1 MITTF
6 RPSGCTN
13 ACRHSHRVSAG
24 FKTALFSTKPY
35 IPYIV
40 REPSMSISAII
51 CDAPIAHKAEGSDP
65 YAWLQERDTEAVL
78 DYLKAE
84 NSYQQAQTADQAAL
98 RETLFEEIKGR
109 ILETDLSL
117 PSPWGPYLYYTRTTA
132 GDEYALHYRCPRPAD
147 DSLTLDESREQLLLD
162 PNVLANGGFFSLGA
176 FSISPDH
183 QRLAYSIDSTGDE
196 IYTLFVKELSDGR
209 VSELEFQDCDGSM
222 TWANDSLTLFFG
234 ELDDTHRPHKLY
246 RYRLDGTA
254 AEEVFHEPDGRFFM
268 HCYRASSEQQ
278 LLLSVGSKTTSE
290 VWVLDANQ
298 PQQDFSCIAPRVE
311 DHEYDVDHGALDGQW
326 TWFIRTNRDG
336 INFALYTAVDTGVAP
351 IEAQW
356 QILIPHSDTVMI
368 DGMSLNAGAMTLSL
382 REGGLPIIEVHP
394 QDLPSYRVQLP
405 DAAYSLHVQN
415 TLEFASERI
424 RLRYEALNRPAQ
436 IRQLQLS
443 NGEQQVLKQTP
454 VLGPFDADAYVS
466 QRLWATAPDGTQ
478 IPISLVIKREAL
490 GKPVPLYL
498 YGYGAYGESLDPWF
512 SHARLSLLDRGMA
525 FAIAHVRGG
534 GELGEAWYR
543 AGKQEHKQ
551 NTFSDFIACAEH
563 LIANGFTSAPQLAI
577 SGGSA
582 GGLLI
587 GAVLNQRP
595 ELFGAAIAEVPFV
608 DVLNTMLDP
617 DLPLTV
623 TEYDEWGNP
632 QEPDVYERLKAYAPY
647 ENVKA
652 QAYPAML
659 VIAGYNDSRVQYW
672 EAAKWVAKLRTA
684 KTDTNP
690 LLLKTEL
697 GAGHGGMSGRYQ
709 GLRDVA
715 LEYAFLFK
723 VLGVA

>member
-1 MITTF
+1 MPPSTHIT
-6 RPSGCTN
+6 
-13 ACRHSHRVSAG
+13 A
-24 FKTALFSTKPY
+24 
-35 IPYIV
+35 
-40 REPSMSISAII
+40 
-51 CDAPIAHKAEGSDP
+51 APIARSAPGQDP
-65 YAWLQERDTEAVL
+65 YAWLQERDSSEVL

-84 NSYQQAQTADQAAL
+84 NAWQEAQLEDQKEL
-98 RETLFEEIKGR
+98 RETLFQEIKGR

-132 GDEYALHYRCPRPAD
+132 GDEYARHYRCPRPAD
-147 DSLTLDESREQLLLD
+147 DSQQIDEHAEELLLD

-183 QRLAYSIDSTGDE
+183 KRLAYSLDTNGEE
-196 IYTLFVKELSDGR
+196 IYTLYVKELSSGK
-209 VSELEFQDCDGSM
+209 VSELAFEDCDGSM

-234 ELDDTHRPHKLY
+234 ELDETHRPHKLY
-246 RYRLDGTA
+246 RYHLDGTT
-254 AEEVFHEPDGRFFM
+254 AEEVFHEPDGRFFL
-268 HCYRASSEQQ
+268 HCYRSSSERQ
-278 LLLSVGSKTTSE
+278 LLLSLGSKTTSE
-290 VWVLDANQ
+290 IWALDAEQ
-298 PQQDFSCIAPRVE
+298 PQQAFACLAPRVE
-311 DHEYDVDHGALDGQW
+311 GHEYDVDHGKLNEQW
-326 TWFIRTNRDG
+326 TWFIRSNRDG
-336 INFALYTAVDTGVAP
+336 INFALFQAADNTGVP
-351 IEAQW
+351 SEDQW
-356 QILIPHSDTVMI
+356 QNLIAHDNAVML
-368 DGMSLNAGAMTLSL
+368 DGVTLNARAMTLSL
-382 REGGLPIIEVHP
+382 RIGGLPVIDVHP
-394 QDLPSYRVQLP
+394 QGLPSYRVELP
-405 DAAYSLHVQN
+405 DTAYSLYVQN
-415 TLEFASERI
+415 SLEFDSDKI

-436 IRQLQLS
+436 VRQLELASGVQH
-443 NGEQQVLKQTP
+443 VLKETP
-454 VLGPFDADAYVS
+454 VLGVFNADDYVS
-466 QRLWATAPDGTQ
+466 QRLWATSADGTQ
-478 IPISLVIKREAL
+478 VPISLVVRRDQV
-490 GKPVPLYL
+490 GQPTPLYL
-498 YGYGAYGESLDPWF
+498 YGYGAYGSSLDPWF
-512 SHARLSLLDRGMA
+512 SHARLSLLDRGVA

-563 LIANGFTSAPQLAI
+563 LIAQGLTTSEQLAI

-595 ELFGAAIAEVPFV
+595 ELFQAAIAEVPFV

-632 QEPDVYERLKAYAPY
+632 QEPEVYARIKAYAPY
-647 ENVKA
+647 ENVSA

-672 EAAKWVAKLRTA
+672 EAAKWVAKLRAT
-684 KTDTNP
+684 KTDDNL

-715 LEYAFLFK
+715 LEYAFVFK
-723 VLGVA
+723 ALGLV

>member
-1 MITTF
+1 MPLPANDT
-6 RPSGCTN
+6 S
-13 ACRHSHRVSAG
+13 
-24 FKTALFSTKPY
+24 
-35 IPYIV
+35 
-40 REPSMSISAII
+40 
-51 CDAPIAHKAEGSDP
+51 APIAHKAEGADP
-65 YAWLQERDTEAVL
+65 YAWLQERDTDAVL
-78 DYLKAE
+78 DYLNAE
-84 NSYQQAQTADQAAL
+84 NSYLDAQLTHQAPL
-98 RETLFEEIKGR
+98 RETLFQEIKGR

-132 GDEYALHYRCPRPAD
+132 GDEYARHYRCPRPAD
-147 DSLTLDESREQLLLD
+147 DSLVVDESHEQLLLD
-162 PNVLANGGFFSLGA
+162 PNALANGGFFSLGA

-183 QRLAYSIDSTGDE
+183 QRLAYSLDTTGEE
-196 IYTLFVKELSDGR
+196 IYTLFIKELANDK
-209 VSELEFQDCDGSM
+209 VSQLSFDNCDGSM

-254 AEEVFHEPDGRFFM
+254 AEEVFHEPDGRFFL
-268 HCYRASSEQQ
+268 HCYRASSERQ
-278 LLLSVGSKTTSE
+278 LLLSLGSKTTGE
-290 VWVLDANQ
+290 TWALDAAQ
-298 PQQDFSCIAPRVE
+298 PHLPFTCLAPRVE
-311 DHEYDVDHGALDGQW
+311 GHEYDVDHGQLDGQW
-326 TWFIRTNRDG
+326 TWFIRSNREG
-336 INFALYTAVDTGVAP
+336 INFTLYQAADSGVVPEQDDWQRLVPHNEAVMLDGV
-351 IEAQW
+351 
-356 QILIPHSDTVMI
+356 T
-368 DGMSLNAGAMTLSL
+368 LNASAMTLSL

-394 QDLPSYRVQLP
+394 QGLPSYRVQLP

-415 TLEFASERI
+415 SLEFASERI
-424 RLRYEALNRPAQ
+424 RLRYEALNRPTQ
-436 IRQLQLS
+436 VRQLHLADGQ
-443 NGEQQVLKQTP
+443 QQVLKETP
-454 VLGPFDADAYVS
+454 VLGPFDPDAYVS
-466 QRLWATAPDGTQ
+466 QRLWATAADGTQ
-478 IPISLVIKREAL
+478 VPISLVVKRECL
-490 GKPVPLYL
+490 GQPTPLYL

-512 SHARLSLLDRGMA
+512 SHARLSLLDRGVA

-543 AGKQEHKQ
+543 AGKQEHKP
-551 NTFSDFIACAEH
+551 NTFSDFIASAEH
-563 LIANGFTSAPQLAI
+563 LIAQGLTTSRQLAI

-595 ELFGAAIAEVPFV
+595 ELFQAAIAEVPFV

-632 QEPDVYERLKAYAPY
+632 EDPEVYARIKAYAPY
-647 ENVKA
+647 ENVRA
-652 QAYPAML
+652 QAYPATL

-672 EAAKWVAKLRTA
+672 EAAKWVARLRAT
-684 KTDTNP
+684 KTDDNL

-715 LEYAFLFK
+715 LEYAF
-723 VLGVA
+723 VLNILGLG

>member
-1 MITTF
+1 M
-6 RPSGCTN
+6 PL
-13 ACRHSHRVSAG
+13 
-24 FKTALFSTKPY
+24 TANDS
-35 IPYIV
+35 
-40 REPSMSISAII
+40 S
-51 CDAPIAHKAEGSDP
+51 APIAHKAEGADP
-65 YAWLQERDTEAVL
+65 YAWLQERDTDAVL

-84 NSYQQAQTADQAAL
+84 NSYLDAQLAHQGPL
-98 RETLFEEIKGR
+98 RETLFQEIKGR

-132 GDEYALHYRCPRPAD
+132 GDEYARHYRCPRPAD
-147 DSLTLDESREQLLLD
+147 DSLTVDESREQLLLD
-162 PNVLANGGFFSLGA
+162 PNALANGGFFSLGA

-183 QRLAYSIDSTGDE
+183 QRLAYSLDTTGEE
-196 IYTLFVKELSDGR
+196 IYTLFVKELASDK
-209 VSELEFQDCDGSM
+209 VSELSFDNCDGSM

-234 ELDDTHRPHKLY
+234 ELDDTHRPHKLL

-254 AEEVFHEPDGRFFM
+254 AEEVFHEPDGRFFL
-268 HCYRASSEQQ
+268 HCYRSSSERQ
-278 LLLSVGSKTTSE
+278 LLLSLGSKTTGE
-290 VWVLDANQ
+290 TWALDATQ
-298 PQQDFSCIAPRVE
+298 PQLPFTCLAPRVE
-311 DHEYDVDHGALDGQW
+311 GHEYDVDHGLLDGQW
-326 TWFIRTNRDG
+326 TWFIRSNRDG
-336 INFALYTAVDTGVAP
+336 INFALYQAADNGAIPEQDDWQLLVPHNPEVMLDGV
-351 IEAQW
+351 
-356 QILIPHSDTVMI
+356 T
-368 DGMSLNAGAMTLSL
+368 LNAAAMTLSL

-394 QDLPSYRVQLP
+394 RDLPVYRVQLP

-415 TLEFASERI
+415 SLEFSSERI

-436 IRQLQLS
+436 VRQLQLAD
-443 NGEQQVLKQTP
+443 GQQQVLKETP
-454 VLGPFDADAYVS
+454 VLGPFDPEAYVS
-466 QRLWATAPDGTQ
+466 QRLWATAADGTQ
-478 IPISLVIKREAL
+478 VPISLVVKRDCL
-490 GKPVPLYL
+490 GQPTPLYL

-512 SHARLSLLDRGMA
+512 SHARLSLLDRGVA

-563 LIANGFTSAPQLAI
+563 LIAQGLTSAQQLAI

-595 ELFGAAIAEVPFV
+595 ELFKVAIAEVPFV

-617 DLPLTV
+617 ELPLTV

-632 QEPDVYERLKAYAPY
+632 EEPEVYARIKAYAPY
-647 ENVKA
+647 ENVRA
-652 QAYPAML
+652 QAYPALL

-672 EAAKWVAKLRTA
+672 EAAKWVARLRATR
-684 KTDTNP
+684 TDDNP

-715 LEYAFLFK
+715 LEYAFILNI
-723 VLGVA
+723 LGLA

>member
-1 MITTF
+1 M
-6 RPSGCTN
+6 PL
-13 ACRHSHRVSAG
+13 
-24 FKTALFSTKPY
+24 TANDS
-35 IPYIV
+35 
-40 REPSMSISAII
+40 S
-51 CDAPIAHKAEGSDP
+51 APIAHKAEGADP
-65 YAWLQERDTEAVL
+65 YAWLQERDTDAVL

-84 NSYQQAQTADQAAL
+84 NSYLDAQLAHQGPL
-98 RETLFEEIKGR
+98 RETLFQEIKGR

-132 GDEYALHYRCPRPAD
+132 GDEYARHYRCPRPAD
-147 DSLTLDESREQLLLD
+147 DSLTVDESREQLLLD
-162 PNVLANGGFFSLGA
+162 PNALANGGFFSLGA

-183 QRLAYSIDSTGDE
+183 QRLAYSLDTTGEE
-196 IYTLFVKELSDGR
+196 IYTLFVKELASDK
-209 VSELEFQDCDGSM
+209 VSELSFDNCDGSM

-234 ELDDTHRPHKLY
+234 ELDDTHRPHKLL

-254 AEEVFHEPDGRFFM
+254 AEEVFHEPDGRFFL
-268 HCYRASSEQQ
+268 HCYRSSSERQ
-278 LLLSVGSKTTSE
+278 LLLSLGSKTTGE
-290 VWVLDANQ
+290 TWALDATQ
-298 PQQDFSCIAPRVE
+298 PQLPFTCLAPRVE
-311 DHEYDVDHGALDGQW
+311 GHEYDVDHGLLDGQW
-326 TWFIRTNRDG
+326 TWFIRSNRDG
-336 INFALYTAVDTGVAP
+336 INFALYQAEDNGAIPEQDDWQLLVPHNPEVMLDGV
-351 IEAQW
+351 
-356 QILIPHSDTVMI
+356 T
-368 DGMSLNAGAMTLSL
+368 LNATAMTLSL

-394 QDLPSYRVQLP
+394 RDLPVYRVQLP

-415 TLEFASERI
+415 SLEFSSERI

-436 IRQLQLS
+436 VRQLQLAD
-443 NGEQQVLKQTP
+443 GQQQVLKETP
-454 VLGPFDADAYVS
+454 VLGPFDPEAYVS
-466 QRLWATAPDGTQ
+466 QRLWATAADGTQ
-478 IPISLVIKREAL
+478 VPISLVVKRDCL
-490 GKPVPLYL
+490 GQPTPLYL

-512 SHARLSLLDRGMA
+512 SHARLSLLDRGVA

-563 LIANGFTSAPQLAI
+563 LIAQGLTSAQQLAI

-595 ELFGAAIAEVPFV
+595 ELFKVAIAEVPFV

-617 DLPLTV
+617 ELPLTV

-632 QEPDVYERLKAYAPY
+632 EEPEVYARIKAYAPY
-647 ENVKA
+647 ENVRA
-652 QAYPAML
+652 QAYPATL

-672 EAAKWVAKLRTA
+672 EAAKWVARLRATR
-684 KTDTNP
+684 TDDNP

-715 LEYAFLFK
+715 LEYAFILNI
-723 VLGVA
+723 LGLA

>member
-1 MITTF
+1 M
-6 RPSGCTN
+6 PLPANDS
-13 ACRHSHRVSAG
+13 S
-24 FKTALFSTKPY
+24 
-35 IPYIV
+35 
-40 REPSMSISAII
+40 
-51 CDAPIAHKAEGSDP
+51 APIAHKANGADP
-65 YAWLQERDTEAVL
+65 YAWLQERDTDAVL

-84 NSYQQAQTADQAAL
+84 NSYLDAQLAHQAPL
-98 RETLFEEIKGR
+98 RETLFQEIKGR

-132 GDEYALHYRCPRPAD
+132 GDEYPRHYRCPRPAD
-147 DSLTLDESREQLLLD
+147 DSLTVDASREQLLLD
-162 PNVLANGGFFSLGA
+162 PNALANGGFFSLGA

-183 QRLAYSIDSTGDE
+183 QRLAYSLDTTGEE
-196 IYTLFVKELSDGR
+196 IYTLFVKELASGK
-209 VSELEFQDCDGSM
+209 VSELSFDNCDGSM

-234 ELDDTHRPHKLY
+234 ELDDTHRPHKLF

-254 AEEVFHEPDGRFFM
+254 AEEVFHEPDGRFFL
-268 HCYRASSEQQ
+268 HCYRSSSERQ
-278 LLLSVGSKTTSE
+278 LLLSLGSKTTGE
-290 VWVLDANQ
+290 TWVLDAAQ
-298 PQQDFSCIAPRVE
+298 PQLPFTCLAPRVE
-311 DHEYDVDHGALDGQW
+311 GHEYDVDHGQLDGQW
-326 TWFIRTNRDG
+326 TWFIRSNREG
-336 INFALYTAVDTGVAP
+336 INFALYQAADNGAPPEQDDWQLLVPHNPEVMLDGV
-351 IEAQW
+351 
-356 QILIPHSDTVMI
+356 T
-368 DGMSLNAGAMTLSL
+368 LNAGAMTLSL

-394 QDLPSYRVQLP
+394 QGLPAYRVQLP

-415 TLEFASERI
+415 SLEFSSERI

-436 IRQLQLS
+436 VRQLQLAD
-443 NGEQQVLKQTP
+443 GHQQVLKQTP
-454 VLGPFDADAYVS
+454 VLGPFDPDAYIS
-466 QRLWATAPDGTQ
+466 QRLWASAADGTQ
-478 IPISLVIKREAL
+478 VPISLVVKRECL
-490 GKPVPLYL
+490 GQPTPLYL

-512 SHARLSLLDRGMA
+512 SHARLSLLDRGVA

-563 LIANGFTSAPQLAI
+563 LIAQGLTSAQQLAI

-595 ELFGAAIAEVPFV
+595 ELFRAAIAEVPFV

-617 DLPLTV
+617 ELPLTV

-632 QEPDVYERLKAYAPY
+632 EEPEVYERIKAYAPY
-647 ENVKA
+647 ENVRA
-652 QAYPAML
+652 QAYPATL

-672 EAAKWVAKLRTA
+672 EAAKWVAKLRAT
-684 KTDTNP
+684 KTDDNP

-715 LEYAFLFK
+715 LEYAFILNI
-723 VLGVA
+723 LGLG

>member
-1 MITTF
+1 M
-6 RPSGCTN
+6 PL
-13 ACRHSHRVSAG
+13 
-24 FKTALFSTKPY
+24 TANDS
-35 IPYIV
+35 
-40 REPSMSISAII
+40 S
-51 CDAPIAHKAEGSDP
+51 APIAHKAEGADP
-65 YAWLQERDTEAVL
+65 YAWLQERDTDAVL

-84 NSYQQAQTADQAAL
+84 NSYLDAQLAHQGPL
-98 RETLFEEIKGR
+98 RETLFQEIKGR

-132 GDEYALHYRCPRPAD
+132 GDEYARHYRCPRPAD
-147 DSLTLDESREQLLLD
+147 DSLTVDESREQLLLD
-162 PNVLANGGFFSLGA
+162 PNALANGGFFSLGA

-183 QRLAYSIDSTGDE
+183 QRLAYSLDTTGEE
-196 IYTLFVKELSDGR
+196 IYTLFVKELASNK
-209 VSELEFQDCDGSM
+209 VSELSFDNCDGSM

-234 ELDDTHRPHKLY
+234 ELDDTHRPHKLL

-254 AEEVFHEPDGRFFM
+254 AEEVFHEPDGRFFL
-268 HCYRASSEQQ
+268 HCYRSSSERQ
-278 LLLSVGSKTTSE
+278 LLLSLGSKTTGE
-290 VWVLDANQ
+290 TWALDATQ
-298 PQQDFSCIAPRVE
+298 PQLPFTCLAPRVE
-311 DHEYDVDHGALDGQW
+311 GHEYDVDHGLLDGQW
-326 TWFIRTNRDG
+326 TWFIRSNRDG
-336 INFALYTAVDTGVAP
+336 INFALYQAEDNGAIPEQDDWQLLVPHNPEVMLDGV
-351 IEAQW
+351 
-356 QILIPHSDTVMI
+356 T
-368 DGMSLNAGAMTLSL
+368 LNAAAMTLSL

-394 QDLPSYRVQLP
+394 RDLPMYRVQLP

-415 TLEFASERI
+415 SLEFSSERI

-436 IRQLQLS
+436 VRQLQLAD
-443 NGEQQVLKQTP
+443 GQQQVLKETP
-454 VLGPFDADAYVS
+454 VLGPFDPEAYVS
-466 QRLWATAPDGTQ
+466 QRLWATAADGTQ
-478 IPISLVIKREAL
+478 VPISLVVKRDCL
-490 GKPVPLYL
+490 GQPTPLYL

-512 SHARLSLLDRGMA
+512 SHARLSLLDRGVA

-563 LIANGFTSAPQLAI
+563 LIAQGLTSAQQLAI

-595 ELFGAAIAEVPFV
+595 ELFKVAIAEVPFV

-617 DLPLTV
+617 ELPLTV

-632 QEPDVYERLKAYAPY
+632 EEPEVYARIKAYAPY
-647 ENVKA
+647 ENVRA
-652 QAYPAML
+652 QAYPALL

-672 EAAKWVAKLRTA
+672 EAAKWVARLRATR
-684 KTDTNP
+684 TDGNP

-715 LEYAFLFK
+715 LEYAFILNI
-723 VLGVA
+723 LGLA

>member
-1 MITTF
+1 M
-6 RPSGCTN
+6 P
-13 ACRHSHRVSAG
+13 VSSSVLA
-24 FKTALFSTKPY
+24 
-35 IPYIV
+35 
-40 REPSMSISAII
+40 
-51 CDAPIAHKAEGSDP
+51 APIAHKADGADP
-65 YAWLQERDTEAVL
+65 YAWLQERDSAPVL

-84 NSYQQAQTADQAAL
+84 NSYVQAQLADQAPL
-98 RETLFEEIKGR
+98 REALFEEIKGR

-132 GDEYALHYRCPRPAD
+132 GDEYARHYRCPRPAD

-183 QRLAYSIDSTGDE
+183 QRLAYSLDTSGEET
-196 IYTLFVKELSDGR
+196 YTLFVKELSNDKL
-209 VSELEFQDCDGSM
+209 SELPFQDCDGSM

-234 ELDDTHRPHKLY
+234 ELDDTHRPHKLF

-254 AEEVFHEPDGRFFM
+254 AQEVFHEPDGRFFL
-268 HCYRASSEQQ
+268 HCYRSSSERQ
-278 LLLSVGSKTTSE
+278 LLLSLGSKTTSE
-290 VWVLDANQ
+290 VWALDASQ
-298 PQQDFSCIAPRVE
+298 PQQPFTCLAPRVE
-311 DHEYDVDHGALDGQW
+311 GHEYEVDHGQLDGQW
-326 TWFIRTNRDG
+326 TWLIRSNRDG
-336 INFALYTAVDTGVAP
+336 INFALYQAADQGQAPTAGD
-351 IEAQW
+351 W
-356 QILIPHSDTVMI
+356 QTLIPHSDTVML
-368 DGMSLNAGAMTLSL
+368 DGLSLNAGGLTLSL
-382 REGGLPIIEVHP
+382 RIGGLPVIEVRP
-394 QDLPSYRVQLP
+394 QGLPAYRVELP
-405 DAAYSLHVQN
+405 DAAYSLYVQN
-415 TLEFASERI
+415 SLEFASEHI

-436 IRQLQLS
+436 IRQLHLAT
-443 NGEQQVLKQTP
+443 GEQVVLKQTP

-478 IPISLVIKREAL
+478 VPISLVVKRQCL
-490 GKPVPLYL
+490 GQPTPLYL

-512 SHARLSLLDRGMA
+512 SHARLSLLDRGVA

-551 NTFSDFIACAEH
+551 NTFNDFIACAEH
-563 LIANGFTSAPQLAI
+563 LIAQGYTRPEQLVI

-595 ELFGAAIAEVPFV
+595 QLFAAAIAEVPFV

-617 DLPLTV
+617 ELPLTV

-632 QEPDVYERLKAYAPY
+632 QDPQVYARIKAYAPY
-647 ENVKA
+647 ENVRA
-652 QAYPAML
+652 QAYPALL

-672 EAAKWVAKLRTA
+672 EAAKWVAKLRAT

-697 GAGHGGMSGRYQ
+697 EAGHGGMSGRYQ

-715 LEYAFLFK
+715 LEYAFVFK
-723 VLGVA
+723 VLGIA

>member
-1 MITTF
+1 MP
-6 RPSGCTN
+6 PSAPVST
-13 ACRHSHRVSAG
+13 APVAHRDAG
-24 FKTALFSTKPY
+24 
-35 IPYIV
+35 V
-40 REPSMSISAII
+40 
-51 CDAPIAHKAEGSDP
+51 DP
-65 YAWLQERDTEAVL
+65 YAWLQERDTDAVL

-84 NSYQQAQTADQAAL
+84 NDYQQARLADQAGL
-98 RETLFEEIKGR
+98 RETLFQEIKGR

-132 GDEYALHYRCPRPAD
+132 GDEYPRHYRCPRPAD
-147 DSLTLDESREQLLLD
+147 DSLTVDESHEQLLLD
-162 PNVLANGGFFSLGA
+162 PNALAGGGFFSLGA

-183 QRLAYSIDSTGDE
+183 QRLAYSLDTTGDE
-196 IYTLFVKELSDGR
+196 IYTLFVKELSNDK
-209 VSELEFQDCDGSM
+209 VSELSFEQCDGSM

-234 ELDDTHRPHKLY
+234 ELDDTHRPHKLW

-254 AEEVFHEPDGRFFM
+254 AEEVFHEPDGRFFL
-268 HCYRASSEQQ
+268 HCYRSSSERQ
-278 LLLSVGSKTTSE
+278 LILSLGSKTTSE
-290 VWVLDANQ
+290 TWVLDATQ
-298 PQQDFSCIAPRVE
+298 PQQPFTCLAPRRE
-311 DHEYDVDHGALDGQW
+311 NHEYDVDHGLFDGQW
-326 TWFIRTNRDG
+326 TWLIRSNRDG
-336 INFALYTAVDTGVAP
+336 INFALYQAIDTGVAP
-351 IEAQW
+351 IEDDW
-356 QILIPHSDTVMI
+356 QNLIPHSDTVMI
-368 DGMSLNAGAMTLSL
+368 DGLSLNASAMTLSL

-394 QDLPSYRVQLP
+394 QGLPAYRVQLP

-415 TLEFASERI
+415 SLEFASDRI

-436 IRQLQLS
+436 IRQLDLASGTQV
-443 NGEQQVLKQTP
+443 VLKQTP

-478 IPISLVIKREAL
+478 VPISLVVKREAL
-490 GKPVPLYL
+490 GQPVPLYL

-512 SHARLSLLDRGMA
+512 SHARLSLLDRGVA

-543 AGKQEHKQ
+543 AGKQEHKH

-563 LIANGFTSAPQLAI
+563 LIAHGFTRADQLAI

-595 ELFGAAIAEVPFV
+595 ELFKVAIAEVPFV
-608 DVLNTMLDP
+608 DVINTMLDP

-632 QEPDVYERLKAYAPY
+632 EEPDVYDRIRAYAPY
-647 ENVKA
+647 ENVSA
-652 QAYPAML
+652 QAYPALL

-672 EAAKWVAKLRTA
+672 EAAKWVAKLRAT
-684 KTDTNP
+684 KTDDNP

-697 GAGHGGMSGRYQ
+697 DAGHGGMSGRYQ

-715 LEYAFLFK
+715 LEYAFVLK
-723 VLGVA
+723 VLGVV

>member
-1 MITTF
+1 M
-6 RPSGCTN
+6 PLPANDS
-13 ACRHSHRVSAG
+13 S
-24 FKTALFSTKPY
+24 
-35 IPYIV
+35 
-40 REPSMSISAII
+40 
-51 CDAPIAHKAEGSDP
+51 APIAHKANGADP
-65 YAWLQERDTEAVL
+65 YAWLQERDTDAVL

-84 NSYQQAQTADQAAL
+84 NSYLDAQLAHQAPL
-98 RETLFEEIKGR
+98 RETLFQEIKGR

-132 GDEYALHYRCPRPAD
+132 GDEYPRHYRCPRPAD
-147 DSLTLDESREQLLLD
+147 DSLTVDASREQLLLD
-162 PNVLANGGFFSLGA
+162 PNALANGGFFSLGA

-183 QRLAYSIDSTGDE
+183 QRLAYSLDTTGEE
-196 IYTLFVKELSDGR
+196 IYTLFVKELANGK
-209 VSELEFQDCDGSM
+209 VSELSFDNCDGSM

-234 ELDDTHRPHKLY
+234 ELDDTHRPHKLF

-254 AEEVFHEPDGRFFM
+254 AEEVFHEPDGRFFL
-268 HCYRASSEQQ
+268 HCYRSSSERQ
-278 LLLSVGSKTTSE
+278 LLLSLGSKTTGE
-290 VWVLDANQ
+290 TWVLDAAQ
-298 PQQDFSCIAPRVE
+298 PQLPFTCLAPRVE
-311 DHEYDVDHGALDGQW
+311 GHEYDVDHGQLDGQW
-326 TWFIRTNRDG
+326 TWFIRSNREG
-336 INFALYTAVDTGVAP
+336 INFALYQAADNGAIPEQDDWQLLVPHNPEVMLDGV
-351 IEAQW
+351 
-356 QILIPHSDTVMI
+356 T
-368 DGMSLNAGAMTLSL
+368 LNAGAMTLSL

-394 QDLPSYRVQLP
+394 QGLPAYRVQLP

-415 TLEFASERI
+415 SLEFSSERI

-436 IRQLQLS
+436 VRQLQLAD
-443 NGEQQVLKQTP
+443 GQQQVLKQTP
-454 VLGPFDADAYVS
+454 VLGPFDPDAYVS
-466 QRLWATAPDGTQ
+466 QRLWASAADGTQ
-478 IPISLVIKREAL
+478 VPISLVVKRDCL
-490 GKPVPLYL
+490 GQPTPLYL

-512 SHARLSLLDRGMA
+512 SHARLSLLDRGVA

-563 LIANGFTSAPQLAI
+563 LIAQGLTSAQQLAI

-595 ELFGAAIAEVPFV
+595 ELFRAAIAEVPFV

-617 DLPLTV
+617 ELPLTV

-632 QEPDVYERLKAYAPY
+632 EEPEVYERIKAYAPY
-647 ENVKA
+647 ENVRA
-652 QAYPAML
+652 QAYPATL

-672 EAAKWVAKLRTA
+672 EAAKWVAKLRAT
-684 KTDTNP
+684 KTDDNP

-715 LEYAFLFK
+715 LEYAFILNI
-723 VLGVA
+723 LGLG